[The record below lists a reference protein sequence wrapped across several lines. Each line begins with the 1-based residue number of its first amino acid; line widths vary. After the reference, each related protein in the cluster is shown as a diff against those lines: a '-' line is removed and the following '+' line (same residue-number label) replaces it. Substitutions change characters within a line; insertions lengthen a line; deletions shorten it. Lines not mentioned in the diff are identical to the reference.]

1 MTSANVV
8 EMTSKSTDPMSPEAL
23 FISALI
29 DSGFYSPAIYGIA
42 DRHFGAW
49 TNVHGFCTDYQE
61 HANTAPPAHLVQA
74 KFPSFPYTTEPD
86 PKWAAEQLHRA
97 YTSRTLR
104 VGMQQAIHLLSE
116 DDVSKAMIGLQDT
129 LRTAVPRKR
138 KGSGLLDEDL
148 LLEADTIPSPVCLNR
163 EDNLEKLTGGIRP
176 GNLWYVAAR
185 LSVGKSWVLQQMA
198 IAAAE
203 GGWDVNMFSLEMT
216 SKEVINRLHRI
227 ALRDVK
233 NYYELTM
240 RERLDLM
247 EKWQATNG
255 RITVHDPSM
264 GPVDAAVI
272 AGSHDQDN
280 PECVALVDYVGLMR
294 STSGSRSIDDWRAA
308 ATISNEL
315 KEVALSHRIP
325 VIAAAQINRA
335 GANSEGGPKTEH
347 MGQSDALGQD
357 ADVVLTLRRESKRVL
372 LANLAKNRHGIA
384 GRRWNLILDP
394 GKGRFGDISRDDALD
409 LIEADEMEEE
419 S

>member
-8 EMTSKSTDPMSPEAL
+8 EINSKITDPNNPEAL

-29 DSGFYSPAIYGIA
+29 DSGFYSPAVFSITDEY
-42 DRHFGAW
+42 FGAW
-49 TNVHGFCTDYQE
+49 TNVHRFCTDYQE
-61 HANTAPPAHLVQA
+61 HANTAPPAHLVRS
-74 KFPSFPYTTEPD
+74 KFPSFPYMTEAD
-86 PKWAAEQLHRA
+86 PKWAAENLGRAHSTQTLH
-97 YTSRTLR
+97 S
-104 VGMQQAIHLLSE
+104 GMQESIYLLRE
-116 DDVSKAMIGLQDT
+116 GKIAKAMSGLQDT
-129 LRTAVPRKR
+129 LRTAMPRKR
-138 KGSGLLDEDL
+138 AGAGLLDEDL
-148 LLEADTIPSPVCLNR
+148 LLEADTVPSPVCMNR
-163 EDNLEKLTGGIRP
+163 SDNLEKFTGGIRP

-227 ALRDVK
+227 ALRDVQ
-233 NYYELTM
+233 NYYGLTM

-247 EKWQATNG
+247 EQWQATNG

-280 PECVALVDYVGLMR
+280 PECVAIVDYVGLMR

-315 KEVALSHRIP
+315 KEIALSHRIP
-325 VIAAAQINRA
+325 IIAAAQINRA

-357 ADVVLTLRRESKRVL
+357 ADVVVTLRRESRRVL
-372 LANLAKNRHGIA
+372 LANLAKNRHGIS
-384 GRRWNLILDP
+384 GRRWNMILDP
-394 GKGRFGDISRDDALD
+394 AKGLFGDISRDEALD
-409 LIEADEMEEE
+409 LIEVDAAEEN
-419 S
+419 